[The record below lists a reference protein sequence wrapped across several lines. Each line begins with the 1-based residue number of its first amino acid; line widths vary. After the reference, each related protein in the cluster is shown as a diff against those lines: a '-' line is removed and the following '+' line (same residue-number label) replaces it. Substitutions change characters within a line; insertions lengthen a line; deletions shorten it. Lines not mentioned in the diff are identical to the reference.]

1 MSILCADG
9 VERSLLF
16 LQAYNTQYVCRM
28 LGLVGELVEMGI
40 RSWDDVVRLTDDDN
54 AVDTLGEGAVAL
66 ADAIHYFN

>member
-16 LQAYNTQYVCRM
+16 LQVFNTQYVCRM
-28 LGLVGELVEMGI
+28 LKLVDKLVELGVH
-40 RSWDDVVRLTDDDN
+40 SQDDLVRLTEDDR
-54 AVDTLGEGAVAL
+54 AVDTFVDGAVAL